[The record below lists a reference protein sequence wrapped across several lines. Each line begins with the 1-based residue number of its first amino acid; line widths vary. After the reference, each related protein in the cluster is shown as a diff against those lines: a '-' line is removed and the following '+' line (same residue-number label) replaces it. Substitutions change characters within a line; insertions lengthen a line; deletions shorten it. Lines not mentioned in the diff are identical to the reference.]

1 VECRA
6 GAEDSGV
13 ESRARA
19 FFFLLINEVGR
30 PVAQQTP
37 SEAEEVPDA
46 VQLSRG
52 TMVGPSVS
60 RSPDLRPK
68 NRIDLAI
75 STCLRRKPEG
85 TRLPARPAFPP
96 LPLLGSLPLPT
107 PSLARVDSNFPTKKT
122 RRKDCCC
129 SRSSTLIR
137 SLGEAEATTDR

>member
-30 PVAQQTP
+30 PVAQQAP

-68 NRIDLAI
+68 NRIDLAKQ
-75 STCLRRKPEG
+75 SPPVCDGNQKERGCRRGRHSLPSLFLVPFLCPLRRSREWIPIFQQKNKEE
-85 TRLPARPAFPP
+85 RL
-96 LPLLGSLPLPT
+96 LLFQILDP
-107 PSLARVDSNFPTKKT
+107 DSILG
-122 RRKDCCC
+122 R
-129 SRSSTLIR
+129 SR
-137 SLGEAEATTDR
+137 GNN